1 MRYRLFVLLLIF
13 AAPLYAQQ
21 QPSIPEI
28 SYESIPN
35 FLKLPPSM
43 YFGEAAGVAV
53 NSKGDIFVYNRGA
66 RTQLF
71 EFDPNGNFM
80 RTIGDGLYGF
90 VFAHSVKIDRY
101 DNIWCV

>member
-1 MRYRLFVLLLIF
+1 MKYRLFALLFILN
-13 AAPLYAQQ
+13 APLYAQ

-35 FLKLPPSM
+35 FLKLPSSM

-53 NSKGDIFVYNRGA
+53 NSNGDIFVYNRGA

-90 VFAHSVKIDRY
+90 
-101 DNIWCV
+101 